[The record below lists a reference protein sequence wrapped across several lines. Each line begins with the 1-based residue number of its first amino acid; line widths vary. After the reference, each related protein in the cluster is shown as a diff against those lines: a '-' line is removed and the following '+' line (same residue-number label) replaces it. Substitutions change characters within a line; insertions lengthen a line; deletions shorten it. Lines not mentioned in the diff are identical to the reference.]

1 MSMSLT
7 LQTLFNRNQFLYSST
22 NKTDHHSITEILLK
36 VALTRCFYKYN
47 LGMKSS
53 VNVMSVKI
61 HFLYLNIYRFVI
73 YGSTSDNCFD
83 IVFPECALYSLID
96 SAIVVLEI
104 NSFVFLFHSLV
115 DDLCKI
121 IVTTVGLDH
130 SFFLIGLGQA
140 TISCGLTNS
149 AL

>member
-1 MSMSLT
+1 MLC
-7 LQTLFNRNQFLYSST
+7 Q
-22 NKTDHHSITEILLK
+22 
-36 VALTRCFYKYN
+36 
-47 LGMKSS
+47 LGY
-53 VNVMSVKI
+53 I
-61 HFLYLNIYRFVI
+61 FLYLNIYRFVI

-96 SAIVVLEI
+96 SEIVVLEI

-130 SFFLIGLGQA
+130 SFLWVGHRTGNNLI
-140 TISCGLTNS
+140 
-149 AL
+149 